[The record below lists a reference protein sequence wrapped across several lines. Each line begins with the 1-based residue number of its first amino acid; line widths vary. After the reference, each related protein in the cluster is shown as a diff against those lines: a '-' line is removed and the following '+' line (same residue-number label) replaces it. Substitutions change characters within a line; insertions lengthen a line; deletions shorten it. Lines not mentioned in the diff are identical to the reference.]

1 VQGGLEKET
10 KSVPIKFEASQF
22 NWESPTAILSTPVSN
37 AVCPVFCFLRIV
49 TGIPTV
55 FSAIKREYV
64 EAIRYLSFWL
74 RFRLLF
80 WLVGLEIRERFGTF
94 IGTELN
100 FSALVICSRLE
111 ARPSKASY
119 TDRVK
124 VNLNRVPGLVKYN
137 LFDGK
142 VGDVVE
148 VISQASLGQCRGD
161 VSQVEIAGGPG
172 VYLSKYIWQYNKLAG
187 LLTPFDVDLLPL
199 VAIADASDV

>member
-1 VQGGLEKET
+1 MAL
-10 KSVPIKFEASQF
+10 QF
-22 NWESPTAILSTPVSN
+22 DRESPAAVLSTPVSN
-37 AVCPVFCFLRIV
+37 AVCPVFCFPPIV

-55 FSAIKREYV
+55 FFAIKRERI

-80 WLVGLEIRERFGTF
+80 WLVGFEVRERFGTF
-94 IGTELN
+94 IGAELN
-100 FSALVICSRLE
+100 FSALVICPGLE
-111 ARPSKASY
+111 AGPGKASY

-124 VNLNRVPGLVKYN
+124 VNLNRVPGFVKYN

-161 VSQVEIAGGPG
+161 VSQVEIAGGSR
-172 VYLSKYIWQYNKLAG
+172 VYLTKYIRQYNKLAS

-199 VAIADASDV
+199 VAIPDASDA